1 MILNTE
7 AVVLNSRKYGDSS
20 KILKLFTRDSG
31 IVPVIAKGA
40 RKSKNKYGSSLEPLS
55 NTFATIYVKQGR
67 DLQILSNSEHK
78 RPLRKIYES
87 MEHLAAGLMMLE
99 SISQT
104 QDEGAAN
111 EELFDL
117 VISSLHILDD
127 ICENP
132 FSLFVAF
139 QLYLAEISGFAID
152 SHSIYEQND
161 NLDRRQV
168 KFSLRDGS
176 FNTSNSKNSDIISID
191 RSSFDILRKISTLSY
206 DDSLKVVIS
215 QKNLKDLLDF
225 FVRYFSFHLEK
236 KYWFRT
242 YKLLM
247 AHS

>member
-20 KILKLFTRDSG
+20 KILKLFTREDG

-40 RKSKNKYGSSLEPLS
+40 RKTRNKYGSSLEPLS

-67 DLQILSNSEHK
+67 SLQILSNSEHK
-78 RPLRKIYES
+78 KPLRKIYES

-99 SISQT
+99 SVSQT

-117 VISSLHILDD
+117 LISSLHLLDE
-127 ICENP
+127 ICDNP

-139 QLYLAEISGFAID
+139 QLYLAELSGFAID
-152 SHSIYEQND
+152 PHSVND
-161 NLDRRQV
+161 QIDNFENGKVD
-168 KFSLRDGS
+168 FSLQNGS
-176 FNTSNSKNSDIISID
+176 FDTSNGKNSEIISIK
-191 RSSFDILRKISTLSY
+191 RSSFEILRKISTLSY
-206 DDSLKVVIS
+206 EESSKVVIN
-215 QKNLKDLLDF
+215 QKNVKDLLDF